1 MTTNEIDELFAR
13 TLIGGYDDEEP
24 WKAVYALGRIG
35 TRKVLEKGATW
46 CRSDNPLA
54 RARGASVLALLGETA
69 EHPSRHFP
77 EEAYAVVADLVQR
90 ETQPEPLA
98 SALSALGYL
107 NNPLAVPIIIEFA
120 SHVNTDVRYA
130 VACALGYFSHD
141 PRSVTSLLKLMEDT
155 DEDIR
160 DWATFGLG
168 SQGNADSEEIR
179 DAFIER
185 LGDPFE
191 DVRGEAMASLGKR
204 KDQRVLPALLAA
216 LEDPSHLVIEAATW
230 MLDMHET
237 RLDWTGANYAAA
249 LRERFSL

>member
-1 MTTNEIDELFAR
+1 
-13 TLIGGYDDEEP
+13 
-24 WKAVYALGRIG
+24 
-35 TRKVLEKGATW
+35 
-46 CRSDNPLA
+46 
-54 RARGASVLALLGETA
+54 
-69 EHPSRHFP
+69 
-77 EEAYAVVADLVQR
+77 
-90 ETQPEPLA
+90 
-98 SALSALGYL
+98 
-107 NNPLAVPIIIEFA
+107 
-120 SHVNTDVRYA
+120 
-130 VACALGYFSHD
+130 
-141 PRSVTSLLKLMEDT
+141 MEDT

-168 SQGNADSEEIR
+168 SQGNADSQEIR

-230 MLDMHET
+230 MLDMNET

-249 LRERFSL
+249 LRERFSR